1 MHSET
6 DAPGPTP
13 GRDFTGPG
21 TDAGV
26 PPPAPLHAILHD
38 PTAFE
43 ERAEALRRQRPGFPD
58 PDRPAASLLDA
69 LVWFFKLPTRQ
80 NLLEATATARRPMAD
95 VEDEEARLVGEELD
109 RARESLADFELGLR
123 LARAAGAGELTLD
136 SGEPELDRIAGALI
150 ANLVATDFATVRTE
164 DSGDRR
170 YLYHVAV
177 DWPRLDAFA
186 ARLDLPLPSRLD

>member
-95 VEDEEARLVGEELD
+95 VEDEEARLVGEELG

-123 LARAAGAGELTLD
+123 LARAAGRGELSLD
-136 SGEPELDRIAGALI
+136 SRQEELDRIAGALI
-150 ANLVATDFATVRTE
+150 ANLVATEFATARTE
-164 DSGDRR
+164 ELDGGR
-170 YLYHVAV
+170 YRYHIAV
-177 DWPRLDAFA
+177 DWPRLDDFA
-186 ARLDLPLPSRLD
+186 ARLGLAAPSRLD

>member
-6 DAPGPTP
+6 DAPGPVP
-13 GRDFTGPG
+13 ARDLPGPG
-21 TDAGV
+21 PDTGQPGA
-26 PPPAPLHAILHD
+26 PPLHAILD
-38 PTAFE
+38 EPAAFE
-43 ERAEALRRQRPGFPD
+43 QRADALRRQRPGFPD
-58 PDRPAASLLDA
+58 RDRPVASLLDA
-69 LVWFFKLPTRQ
+69 LVWFFKLRARQ
-80 NLLEATATARRPMAD
+80 ALLEATATARRPMAD
-95 VEDEEARLVGEELD
+95 VEEEEDRLAGEELD
-109 RARESLADFELGLR
+109 RARESLPDFELGLR

-150 ANLVATDFATVRTE
+150 ANLVATEFATVRTE
-164 DSGDRR
+164 EPGEGR